1 MHNSFIPVET
11 QLIADI
17 ANTGGTF
24 IFPIAAMNNIS
35 QGAAAFGA
43 LFSTRDAKLKG
54 VASASG
60 ISAVLGITEPAMFGV
75 NLRLRYPFYA
85 ALIGTACASAYITLY
100 KTKAVALGAAGIP
113 GIISIGAQYLTPYI
127 VGMTIAFAITFSLTL
142 IFARSRYNPER
153 LAPAAPALVA
163 AAAPAE
169 KPAPAPDAD
178 PIPAEWQ
185 MPLQGRVLAAADI
198 PDPAFAANALG
209 ASFAIDPTGGDGIV
223 RAPANGSVATIFPTR
238 HAIGLETDNG
248 LEILIHIGID
258 TVKLSGEGF
267 TVLVKE
273 GERITVG
280 QELVKVDLAAIADKV
295 PSLVTSVIFTAY
307 DEGQTVEI
315 ENGRPKIVH

>member
-1 MHNSFIPVET
+1 MV
-11 QLIADI
+11 
-17 ANTGGTF
+17 
-24 IFPIAAMNNIS
+24 
-35 QGAAAFGA
+35 
-43 LFSTRDAKLKG
+43 
-54 VASASG
+54 
-60 ISAVLGITEPAMFGV
+60 
-75 NLRLRYPFYA
+75 
-85 ALIGTACASAYITLY
+85 
-100 KTKAVALGAAGIP
+100 
-113 GIISIGAQYLTPYI
+113 
-127 VGMTIAFAITFSLTL
+127 IAFAVTFSLTL
-142 IFARSRYNPER
+142 AFARSRYNPER
-153 LAPAAPALVA
+153 LAPVAPAPVA
-163 AAAPAE
+163 PATPAE
-169 KPAPAPDAD
+169 KPAPAGDAD
-178 PIPAEWQ
+178 PIPVEWQ
-185 MPLQGRVLAAADI
+185 MPLQGRVLAAEDI

-267 TVLVKE
+267 TVLAKE

-295 PSLVTSVIFTAY
+295 PSLVTPVIFTAY